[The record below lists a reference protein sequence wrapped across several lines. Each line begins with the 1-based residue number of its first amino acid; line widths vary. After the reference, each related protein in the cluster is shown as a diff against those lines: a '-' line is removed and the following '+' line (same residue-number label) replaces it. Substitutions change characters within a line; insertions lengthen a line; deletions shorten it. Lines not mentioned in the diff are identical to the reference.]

1 MFKRFPFIH
10 NHGDFV
16 HLDALREWLRGV
28 VSLESFL
35 KSKDDK
41 AIVKDMHFTDE
52 TTTVDY
58 IDTKDDTEKT
68 ETLCKYLTSYVY
80 DKNNSNQFNKVDK
93 ISVRED
99 SRGESWL
106 DVREKATQEQR
117 LGVIRSNVPVVYD
130 ATDDYS
136 TSQNRSA
143 YLGFTNRSI
152 KIYSNDNLNII
163 KRYEFCNP
171 IAYNVADN
179 YKNAPKAYY
188 VGVDEDGVTVFNSD
202 TQEVTKKYVFKDT
215 VKTVGFSDFS
225 PIKRCFNENTDTN
238 FLISNSK
245 LELYALGNQPL
256 GGQAICSLCEPIIL
270 NAGEYVSIGF
280 ELNDVI
286 PENQPVL
293 SNFINPVTSKGLYA
307 KKVICSTLNMQNVN
321 NNVVHT
327 LSSVYSGGYDFPV
340 SNNDNVLVTFYNP
353 SENDV
358 KINDFVITF

>member
-16 HLDALREWLRGV
+16 HLDALRDWLRGV

-52 TTTVDY
+52 RTTVDY

-68 ETLCKYLTSYVY
+68 ETLCEYLISDVFDETNPS
-80 DKNNSNQFNKVDK
+80 QLNKVDK
-93 ISVRED
+93 ISFIKNEN
-99 SRGESWL
+99 GERRIN
-106 DVREKATQEQR
+106 VREKNNKKQR
-117 LGVIRSNVPVVYD
+117 QSVILSNIPIAYD
-130 ATDDYS
+130 ANTNTYNG
-136 TSQNRSA
+136 TSKAHHIGVNKN
-143 YLGFTNRSI
+143 GI
-152 KIYSNDNLNII
+152 KIYNDDTLQAI
-163 KRYEFCNP
+163 KEY
-171 IAYNVADN
+171 
-179 YKNAPKAYY
+179 
-188 VGVDEDGVTVFNSD
+188 
-202 TQEVTKKYVFKDT
+202 QFKDT
-215 VKTVGFSDFS
+215 VKTVFFSDFT
-225 PIKRCFNENTDTN
+225 PFKRCYNESTNTN

-245 LELYALGNQPL
+245 LELYALGEQPL
-256 GGQAICSLCEPIIL
+256 GGQAICSLSESIII
-270 NAGEYVSIGF
+270 NAGKYVSIGF

-307 KKVICSTLNMQNVN
+307 KKVRCSTINSQNVN

-327 LSSVYSGGYDFPV
+327 LSTVFSGSYNFPV
-340 SNNDNVLVTFYNP
+340 SNGNVLVTFYNP
-353 SENDV
+353 SENEL

>member
-1 MFKRFPFIH
+1 MFKRFPFIN

-16 HLDALREWLRGV
+16 HLDALREWFRGV

-93 ISVRED
+93 ITVIKD
-99 SRGESWL
+99 SRGENW
-106 DVREKATQEQR
+106 VNMREKATQEER
-117 LGVIRSNVPVVYD
+117 LGVIRSNVPIAYD

-136 TSQNRSA
+136 TSPNRSA

-152 KIYSNDNLNII
+152 KIYSDDNLNII

-171 IAYNVADN
+171 IAYNVTDN

-188 VGVDEDGVTVFNSD
+188 LGVNNDGITIFNTD
-202 TQEVTKKYVFKDT
+202 TQEVLKKFVYGE
-215 VKTVGFSDFS
+215 VKRYAPADYRYFMNILDVSSPTSTTPIDFTQS
-225 PIKRCFNENTDTN
+225 YIEFFAIKN
-238 FLISNSK
+238 
-245 LELYALGNQPL
+245 
-256 GGQAICSLCEPIIL
+256 
-270 NAGEYVSIGF
+270 
-280 ELNDVI
+280 
-286 PENQPVL
+286 
-293 SNFINPVTSKGLYA
+293 
-307 KKVICSTLNMQNVN
+307 KVISAQAKVQFTN
-321 NNVVHT
+321 
-327 LSSVYSGGYDFPV
+327 SISIASGGYKVLRMITSDNKSDVITSDFINSELVFPKTV
-340 SNNDNVLVTFYNP
+340 RCSNNTQDNGKYVITSINQLMQNNNLPITNGDFYISFYNP
-353 SENDV
+353 TNQAVTVNDV
-358 KINDFVITF
+358 VIAY

>member
-52 TTTVDY
+52 RTTVDY

-68 ETLCKYLTSYVY
+68 ETLCEYLTSDVY

-93 ISVRED
+93 INVRKD
-99 SRGESWL
+99 SRGEIWV
-106 DVREKATQEQR
+106 DMREKTTQEQR
-117 LGVIRSNVPVVYD
+117 LGVIRSNVPIVYD

-152 KIYSNDNLNII
+152 KIYSDDNLNII

-171 IAYNVADN
+171 IAYNVTDN
-179 YKNAPKAYY
+179 YKNASKAYY
-188 VGVDEDGVTVFNSD
+188 FGVNNDGITIFNTES
-202 TQEVTKKYVFKDT
+202 QEVLQKYVYGE
-215 VKTVGFSDFS
+215 VKRYAPVDYRYFTGVIDITSPTSSTNIDFTQS
-225 PIKRCFNENTDTN
+225 YIEFFAIKNKV
-238 FLISNSK
+238 IS
-245 LELYALGNQPL
+245 A
-256 GGQAICSLCEPIIL
+256 QAK
-270 NAGEYVSIGF
+270 VH
-280 ELNDVI
+280 
-286 PENQPVL
+286 
-293 SNFINPVTSKGLYA
+293 FINGIIIA
-307 KKVICSTLNMQNVN
+307 
-321 NNVVHT
+321 
-327 LSSVYSGGYDFPV
+327 SGGYKVLRMITSGNTTDVITSDFVNSELVFPKTV
-340 SNNDNVLVTFYNP
+340 RCSNNTQDTGKYVISSINQGMQNNNLPITNGDFYISLYNP
-353 SENDV
+353 TNQAVTVNDV
-358 KINDFVITF
+358 VIAY